1 MADRYS
7 SVYSL
12 INNFW
17 HIGDTIHNR
26 VSELYPDITQETL
39 IQQNEWS
46 DQGSVMSP
54 AMGELS
60 FNQINPPTPPAPPA
74 PPAPPVTEQ
83 GEPSGLNNLFS
94 SIKEGISLKPTK
106 TIVKDNSMKGKSKEI
121 DNPPVASTSNI
132 ENNSPVASTSRIDPN
147 RSITEAL
154 SIQFD
159 KLRKVMRGSDDGEDN
174 VDELDSNNHS
184 LDTIKPDRHTLDEL
198 RTNTFST
205 WDDGDNFTTHGKF
218 VGQLGLNPELVVKL
232 KNVNVETDK
241 EILTEISG
249 FTPDLF
255 ISEVEKHNLENMENI
270 ISINI
275 DNNIQ
280 KIIDENPGINKQL
293 VTETLIAQNPQHKNK
308 IFKYVESSLN
318 KQLSEIES
326 KFTPAQTEKLHKV
339 LRNEDLKEL
348 QILNQKPSVDSIRA
362 AVSVNRTHSNLL
374 NEVKSKSF
382 SNTKFEETMNLFD

>member
-1 MADRYS
+1 
-7 SVYSL
+7 
-12 INNFW
+12 
-17 HIGDTIHNR
+17 
-26 VSELYPDITQETL
+26 
-39 IQQNEWS
+39 
-46 DQGSVMSP
+46 MSP

-60 FNQINPPTPPAPPA
+60 FNHINPPTPPAPPP

-205 WDDGDNFTTHGKF
+205 
-218 VGQLGLNPELVVKL
+218 
-232 KNVNVETDK
+232 
-241 EILTEISG
+241 
-249 FTPDLF
+249 
-255 ISEVEKHNLENMENI
+255 
-270 ISINI
+270 
-275 DNNIQ
+275 
-280 KIIDENPGINKQL
+280 
-293 VTETLIAQNPQHKNK
+293 
-308 IFKYVESSLN
+308 
-318 KQLSEIES
+318 
-326 KFTPAQTEKLHKV
+326 
-339 LRNEDLKEL
+339 
-348 QILNQKPSVDSIRA
+348 
-362 AVSVNRTHSNLL
+362 
-374 NEVKSKSF
+374 
-382 SNTKFEETMNLFD
+382 